1 MKQVEYE
8 ILVHRIVDAEMRAQE
23 MVHAQEERLATLDT
37 NLKEE
42 SKQLSEQY
50 LARAK
55 ERIKRL
61 EQDERAYADGEI
73 KRIEQELASDL
84 AATQARFDA
93 KSEEYCAFLLR
104 QVIGE
109 PS

>member
-1 MKQVEYE
+1 MEYE
-8 ILVHRIVDAEMRAQE
+8 SLVHRIVDAETRAQE
-23 MVHAQEERLATLDT
+23 MVHAQEEKLATLETD
-37 NLKEE
+37 LKEE
-42 SKQLSEQY
+42 SKQLSERY

-73 KRIEQELASDL
+73 KRIEQELAADL

-93 KSEEYCAFLLR
+93 KSEEYCALLLS

-109 PS
+109 GS